1 MELLEDELLLSGV
14 EIQQLLG
21 VRNVVH
27 HAGEAWIEPV
37 QEVKDQLGGR
47 DSVVDIM

>member
-1 MELLEDELLLSGV
+1 MKLLEDELLSSGV

-21 VRNVVH
+21 VGNVVY

-37 QEVKDQLGGR
+37 QEVKDQLGGTE
-47 DSVVDIM
+47 